1 MFLRNILAIATFAFF
16 FCDAIASAG
25 NIATISISGNER
37 IEKNFIIATSGLKIG
52 ENINNEKINQAIKKI
67 YATGDFS
74 DISIYEDGKTLN
86 INVVEAPLVGDVY
99 FTGSSKFDTDDV
111 KKSMSTKPRQI
122 YSKSRIKLDIDRFY
136 ATLQKMGYLH
146 SNVEAKVVFLKDSNA
161 VDVIFNI
168 TEGNLSKITKIVFDG
183 NEHFWDRTLKEQILS
198 KELSTMQI
206 DYSGASF
213 TEGRT
218 DMDKEMLINFYQNRG
233 YAKVNIE
240 KIITSFDKKNYDF
253 RLYFKINEG
262 EKYKFGQSEILTT
275 DVQFQNDKT
284 LKKLISTKENKT
296 FDKRKITETITNI
309 SKYLASKGYANIKPN
324 YNIKCDDDK
333 KIADIEYILTITN
346 KVYIDRIIVS
356 GNHKTK
362 NHIILRELEIHEG
375 DLYDRD
381 KIELSKDRLIMLG
394 YFKDVQILEQSIPYT
409 DLVQLEIVV
418 EENFFGH
425 LNFSL
430 GYSGY
435 YGIMGSASLTIHNF
449 LGHGFTVGAGIER
462 SGYMESYNLHFADPY
477 FFSNHNIG
485 FSASARYSRFGDLKG
500 GTYYTSM
507 MLYKGYNFGFT
518 LGLSFELA
526 NRLSFNATIS
536 ASRYVYQKM
545 EQNGYSGYKLYDQ
558 LMGQRT
564 SYILGLGLTYNK
576 MNRPRYPT
584 SGYMLQYQVDFGG
597 FGIPNSQQFIRNVVN
612 VAGNLPIF
620 GEDLILHGEGSAG
633 IVNSLKQ
640 GQIIGME
647 NLFSLGGYSRMRGF
661 NFYGI
666 GPRIRKTYIFL
677 GQYQDM
683 YYATEG
689 TKFYYMSVELRSP
702 LFIPKDYG
710 IFFSAFVDA
719 GSVWGF
725 SGNETSALDIQ
736 NNNILLFNRETIKDS
751 SNIRM
756 SAGVAITWRNPIIG
770 QIGFYYAKPILKQT
784 FDTTLEFGITMGTQF

>member
-1 MFLRNILAIATFAFF
+1 MSKFLLLSTFIFLL
-16 FCDAIASAG
+16 CNKIASAG
-25 NIATISISGNER
+25 NITTINVSGNNR
-37 IEKNFIIATSGLKIG
+37 IDKNFIIATSGLKIG
-52 ENINNEKINQAIKKI
+52 DNINNEKINTAIKRI
-67 YATGDFS
+67 YATGNFS
-74 DISIYEDGKTLN
+74 DISIHEEGKTLN
-86 INVVEAPLVGDVY
+86 IDVIEAPLVGNVY
-99 FTGSSKFDTDDV
+99 FIGSSKFDSDDV
-111 KKSMSTKPRQI
+111 KKNMSTKSRQV

-168 TEGNLSKITKIVFDG
+168 TEGNLSKITKIVFEG
-183 NEHFWDRTLKEQILS
+183 NDNFWDRTLKEQILS
-198 KELSTMQI
+198 KELSAMQI
-206 DYSGASF
+206 DYSSSSF
-213 TEGRT
+213 MEGKT
-218 DMDKEMLINFYQNRG
+218 DMDKEMLVNFYQNRG
-233 YAKVNIE
+233 YAKANVE

-253 RLYFKINEG
+253 RVLFKINEG
-262 EKYKFGQSEILTT
+262 EKYKFGKSEILTT
-275 DVQFQNDKT
+275 DIKFQNDKK
-284 LKKLISTKENKT
+284 LKKLISTKENQT
-296 FDKRKITETITNI
+296 FDKRKILETTTNL
-309 SKYLASKGYANIKPN
+309 SQYLATNGYANIKPT
-324 YNIKCDDDK
+324 YEIKFDDDK
-333 KIADIEYILTITN
+333 KIADIEYSLKITN

-375 DLYDRD
+375 DLYDKE

-435 YGIMGSASLTIHNF
+435 YGIIGSASVTIHNF
-449 LGHGFTVGAGIER
+449 LGRGLTVGAGIER
-462 SGYMESYNLHFADPY
+462 SGYMESYSLHFSDPY

-485 FSASARYSRFGDLKG
+485 FSASARYSRFGDIGG
-500 GTYYTSM
+500 GTQYTSM

-518 LGLSFELA
+518 VGLSFELA
-526 NRLSFNATIS
+526 NRLSFSTTIS
-536 ASRYVYQKM
+536 ASRYVYRQM
-545 EQNGYSGYKLYDQ
+545 AESGYKLYEQ
-558 LMGQRT
+558 LMGSRN
-564 SYILGLGLTYNK
+564 SYILGFGLTYNR

-597 FGIPNSQQFIRNVVN
+597 FGIPDSQQFIRNIVN
-612 VAGNLPIF
+612 IAGNLQIL

-633 IVNSLKQ
+633 IVNSLKK

-666 GPRIRKTYIFL
+666 GKKKKKTYIFSN
-677 GQYQDM
+677 QYQDM

-689 TKFYYMSVELRSP
+689 TKFYYMSLELRSP

-710 IFFSAFVDA
+710 IFFSTFIDA

-725 SGNETSALDIQ
+725 AGNTISALDIA
-736 NNNILLFNRETIKDS
+736 NGNLLLLNRETIKDS

-770 QIGFYYAKPILKQT
+770 QIGFYYAKPILKQE